1 MYKLTVQKW
10 QRQMPSN
17 RLKDLVLVIL
27 NESKEGLM
35 YEISYMVRHFKYW
48 LKFSFLSLTKCTLI
62 SKVLIILNLQFRASY
77 VGCQSVR
84 ASKAISDKMLQ
95 ENDFQIYLH
104 FNKRN
109 IQYSRELIFKF
120 RSGNDRD
127 IYRQKLNIR
136 CSIDSHCILLSVKL
150 SSSHILTYE

>member
-1 MYKLTVQKW
+1 M
-10 QRQMPSN
+10 
-17 RLKDLVLVIL
+17 
-27 NESKEGLM
+27 
-35 YEISYMVRHFKYW
+35 
-48 LKFSFLSLTKCTLI
+48 
-62 SKVLIILNLQFRASY
+62 
-77 VGCQSVR
+77 GCQSVR